1 TSGWTLFVLFF
12 VSVALLAVGIPKIV
26 FSFKEDGGFKVENT
40 YPVVGKKATLRINE
54 VGMDDYRVTRLT
66 LVGHE
71 GKEIRLVQEFEAQGT
86 TRAKAIENARMVEYT
101 VDVRDSVFTF
111 DNNIQF
117 TPDAVFRAQRLDMRM
132 YIPYNFPFT
141 MDEGVARLLTEYVGW
156 EHRDGETWKLTQER
170 GLECITCPAPEAS
183 EDDDGDGENWG
194 ETLSNF
200 DEVEITG
207 KFDVRIRNGHDYN
220 VELIGPDR
228 EKAKYNIYR
237 SGSTLVIDY
246 EGKNVNWGLKNLN
259 IDDMRINITMPALRK
274 LEATGMGSIRFD
286 NFHLD
291 DMEIESRGPVNIRGE
306 ISTRRLTLTLNGKSE
321 LELSGNADN
330 LDARLELASKLR
342 AYSLNVTEAIV
353 EVSGGSSAKV
363 NVSGNLEIEEGVA
376 SEVDYRGSPNV
387 VKRD

>member
-1 TSGWTLFVLFF
+1 
-12 VSVALLAVGIPKIV
+12 
-26 FSFKEDGGFKVENT
+26 
-40 YPVVGKKATLRINE
+40 
-54 VGMDDYRVTRLT
+54 
-66 LVGHE
+66 
-71 GKEIRLVQEFEAQGT
+71 VQ
-86 TRAKAIENARMVEYT
+86 YS
-101 VDVRDSVFTF
+101 VDVRDSIFTF

-117 TPDAVFRAQRLDMRM
+117 ASDAVFRAQRLNMRL

-141 MDEGVARLLTEYVGW
+141 MDEGVSRLLTEYVGW
-156 EHRDGETWKLTQER
+156 EHRDSETWKLTEGR
-170 GLECITCPAPEAS
+170 GLECISCPAPEAS
-183 EDDDGDGENWG
+183 EDNDDGEDWG
-194 ETLSNF
+194 EALSNF

-220 VELIGPDR
+220 VEMIGSDN
-228 EKAKYNIYR
+228 EKAKYKIYR

-246 EGKNVNWGLKNLN
+246 EGKNVNWSLKNLN

-274 LEATGMGSIRFD
+274 LEATGMGEVRFE
-286 NFHLD
+286 NFHQD

-306 ISTRRLTLTLNGKSE
+306 ISTRRLTLSLNGKSE

-342 AYSLNVTEAIV
+342 AYSLNVTDAIV
-353 EVSGGSSAKV
+353 EVSGGSNAKV

-376 SEVDYRGSPNV
+376 SEVDYRGTPNV